1 MIDLKLD
8 ATSGDI
14 GAHVSLLRDLSNHG
28 LQKAIN
34 RASKKMA
41 RWLQTH
47 IARQAVRLIGMKIS
61 SFKKYRIKL
70 NMRDSSGINKVWI
83 GTNPIA
89 AHHLQN
95 PRWKRQW
102 AGARAGGQTFDGA
115 FIADSKSGGS
125 RNGMKVFRRL
135 PGQYNSAGKEK
146 LEKVSIAIN
155 DDVKEAIYRLQ
166 NRANARFKE
175 LLLHE
180 IRFELS
186 KLKS

>member
-1 MIDLKLD
+1 MIDLQLD
-8 ATSGDI
+8 AASGDI
-14 GAHVSLLRDLSNHG
+14 GTHVSLLRDLSNHG

-47 IARQAVRLIGMKIS
+47 IARQAAMMLGMKTS

-70 NMRDSSGINKVWI
+70 NMRDASGITKVWI
-83 GTNPIA
+83 GTNRIA

-102 AGARAGGQTFDGA
+102 SGARAGGQTFDGA
-115 FIADSKSGGS
+115 FIANSKAGGN
-125 RNGMKVFRRL
+125 RNGLKVFRRL
-135 PGQYNSAGKEK
+135 PGQYGPNGKEK
-146 LEKVSIAIN
+146 LEKVSIAI
-155 DDVKEAIYRLQ
+155 DSDVKEAIYRLQ

-175 LLLHE
+175 LLLQE

-186 KLKS
+186 KLQG